1 MNGKNK
7 DINALNVHFAQ
18 WQESAR
24 RIREQFASVIKQQKA
39 LQKSL
44 HPILDAQ
51 KNLQKSLEPFI
62 ASQRRLKEITDSIRI
77 PKLPFAEI
85 AEIAKSTIE
94 FQKQIRDLISPT
106 FDQLQKS
113 FNELPS
119 RTQEA
124 LLKLGDHGWF
134 FDLEMPLSGLWRLK
148 EALSEGNVV
157 KAENALV
164 EYFSSRLDEIEN
176 SIVGKFPH
184 REKMIRAAF
193 RAHKSEEYEL
203 SIPVF
208 LAQTDG
214 ICNDVIEQ
222 YLFMKQN
229 RKPRTAIYVERI
241 ASDTYRAALLQPLA
255 QTLPIGASK
264 HERNED
270 FNELNRHMVLHG
282 ESLDYGTKVNGL
294 KAISLIN
301 YVTQV
306 LTLEP

>member
-1 MNGKNK
+1 VNGKNK

-51 KNLQKSLEPFI
+51 KNLQKSLEPFL

-134 FDLEMPLSGLWRLK
+134 FDLEMPLPGLWRLK

-157 KAENALV
+157 EAENALV

-255 QTLPIGASK
+255 QALPIGASK

>member
-24 RIREQFASVIKQQKA
+24 RIREQFAPVIKQQKA

-51 KNLQKSLEPFI
+51 KNLQKSLEPFL

-85 AEIAKSTIE
+85 AEIAKPAIE
-94 FQKQIRDLISPT
+94 FQKQIQDLISPA

-134 FDLEMPLSGLWRLK
+134 FDLEMPLPGLWRLK

-157 KAENALV
+157 EAENAQV

-229 RKPRTAIYVERI
+229 NKPRTAIYVEQI

-255 QTLPIGASK
+255 QALPIGASK